1 MGSAQQREAGG
12 RYAVSRYLDLLEAS
26 TARTGGRL
34 CVGIDPDPAHLP
46 AEFSEGEAGLRRWC
60 ELLIDATAE
69 HAAAYKVNLAFF
81 EAYGVAG
88 ARVAASIRGAIP
100 SQTPLIVDVKR
111 GDIGSTVAAQARA
124 LYDVLGADAV
134 TANPYLGIG
143 ALEPLLSRE
152 DRFVYLLCR
161 TSNPEAS
168 ELQELR
174 VASDGSA
181 PEEALYLRVARL
193 ATARPEADAGRIG
206 LVAGATAATAL
217 AHLRGVASTLP
228 LLVPGIG
235 AQGGDLA
242 AVLAHGEAV
251 GAPTARTGGA
261 LLVNVGRGISGSAR
275 DGGATAEAIHARSAE
290 WASRLAILTP

>member
-1 MGSAQQREAGG
+1 M
-12 RYAVSRYLDLLEAS
+12 SRYLDLLEAS
-26 TARTGGRL
+26 IARTGGRL

-46 AEFSEGEAGLRRWC
+46 SEFAEGEGGLRRWC

-81 EAYGVAG
+81 EAYGEAG
-88 ARVAASIRGAIP
+88 ARVASYIRQAIP
-100 SQTPLIVDVKR
+100 NETPLIVDVKR

-143 ALEPLLSRE
+143 ALEPLLTRE

-161 TSNPEAS
+161 TSNPEGS

-174 VASDGSA
+174 VASDGTA
-181 PEEALYLRVARL
+181 PEEPLYLRVARL
-193 ATARPEADAGRIG
+193 AAARPEARAGRIG
-206 LVAGATAATAL
+206 LVAGATAVTAL
-217 AHLRGVASTLP
+217 AHLRGVAPTLP
-228 LLVPGIG
+228 LLIPGIG

-242 AVLAHGEAV
+242 AVLTHGKVV
-251 GAPTARTGGA
+251 GAPTGRAGGA
-261 LLVNVGRGISGSAR
+261 LLVNVGRGISGSAT

>member
-1 MGSAQQREAGG
+1 M
-12 RYAVSRYLDLLEAS
+12 SRYLDLLEAS
-26 TARTGGRL
+26 IARTGGRL

-46 AEFSEGEAGLRRWC
+46 SEFAEGEGGLRRWC

-81 EAYGVAG
+81 EAYGEAG
-88 ARVAASIRGAIP
+88 ARVAAYIRQAIP
-100 SQTPLIVDVKR
+100 NETPLIVDVKR

-143 ALEPLLSRE
+143 ALEPLLTRE

-161 TSNPEAS
+161 TSNPEGS

-174 VASDGSA
+174 VASDGTA
-181 PEEALYLRVARL
+181 PEEPLYLRVARL
-193 ATARPEADAGRIG
+193 AAARPEARAGRIG
-206 LVAGATAATAL
+206 LVAGATAVTAL
-217 AHLRGVASTLP
+217 AHLRGVAPTLP
-228 LLVPGIG
+228 LLIPGIG

-242 AVLAHGEAV
+242 AVLTHGKVV
-251 GAPTARTGGA
+251 GAPTGRAGGA
-261 LLVNVGRGISGSAR
+261 LLVNVGRGISGSAT

>member
-1 MGSAQQREAGG
+1 M
-12 RYAVSRYLDLLEAS
+12 SRYLDLLEAS
-26 TARTGGRL
+26 IARTGGRL

-46 AEFSEGEAGLRRWC
+46 SEFAEGEGGLRRWC

-81 EAYGVAG
+81 EAYGEAG
-88 ARVAASIRGAIP
+88 ARVAAYIRQAIP
-100 SQTPLIVDVKR
+100 NETPLIVDVKR

-143 ALEPLLSRE
+143 ALEPLLTRE

-161 TSNPEAS
+161 TSNPEGS

-174 VASDGSA
+174 VASDGTA
-181 PEEALYLRVARL
+181 PEEPLYLRVARL
-193 ATARPEADAGRIG
+193 AAARPEARAGRIG
-206 LVAGATAATAL
+206 LVAGATAVTAL
-217 AHLRGVASTLP
+217 AHLRGVAPTLP
-228 LLVPGIG
+228 LLIPGIG

-242 AVLAHGEAV
+242 AVLTHGEVV
-251 GAPTARTGGA
+251 GAPTGRAGGA
-261 LLVNVGRGISGSAR
+261 LLVNVGRGISGSAT

>member
-1 MGSAQQREAGG
+1 
-12 RYAVSRYLDLLEAS
+12 VSRYLDLLEAS
-26 TARTGGRL
+26 IARTGGRL

-46 AEFSEGEAGLRRWC
+46 SEFAEGEGGLRRWC

-81 EAYGVAG
+81 EAYGEAG
-88 ARVAASIRGAIP
+88 ARVASYIRQAIP
-100 SQTPLIVDVKR
+100 NETPLIVDVKR

-143 ALEPLLSRE
+143 ALEPLLTRE

-161 TSNPEAS
+161 TSNPEGS

-174 VASDGSA
+174 VASDGTA
-181 PEEALYLRVARL
+181 PEEPLYLRVARL
-193 ATARPEADAGRIG
+193 AAARPEARAGRIG
-206 LVAGATAATAL
+206 LVAGATAVTAL
-217 AHLRGVASTLP
+217 AHLRGVAPTLP
-228 LLVPGIG
+228 LLIPGIG

-242 AVLAHGEAV
+242 AVLTHGKVV
-251 GAPTARTGGA
+251 GAPTGRAGGA
-261 LLVNVGRGISGSAR
+261 LLVNVGRGISGSAT

>member
-1 MGSAQQREAGG
+1 M
-12 RYAVSRYLDLLEAS
+12 SRYLDLLEAS
-26 TARTGGRL
+26 IARTGGRL

-46 AEFSEGEAGLRRWC
+46 SEFAEGEGGLRRWC

-81 EAYGVAG
+81 EAYGEAG
-88 ARVAASIRGAIP
+88 ARVASYIRQAIP
-100 SQTPLIVDVKR
+100 NETPLIVDVKR
-111 GDIGSTVAAQARA
+111 GDIGSTVAAQSRA

-143 ALEPLLSRE
+143 ALEPLLTRE

-161 TSNPEAS
+161 TSNPEGS

-174 VASDGSA
+174 VASDGTA
-181 PEEALYLRVARL
+181 PEEPLYLRVARL
-193 ATARPEADAGRIG
+193 AAARPEARAGRIG

-217 AHLRGVASTLP
+217 AHLRGVAPTLP
-228 LLVPGIG
+228 LLIPGIG

-242 AVLAHGEAV
+242 AVLTHGEVV
-251 GAPTARTGGA
+251 GAPTGRAGG
-261 LLVNVGRGISGSAR
+261 
-275 DGGATAEAIHARSAE
+275 
-290 WASRLAILTP
+290 

>member
-1 MGSAQQREAGG
+1 M
-12 RYAVSRYLDLLEAS
+12 SRYLDLLEAS
-26 TARTGGRL
+26 IKRRGGRL

-46 AEFSEGEAGLRRWC
+46 AAFSQGEEGLRRWC
-60 ELLIDATAE
+60 ELLISATAD
-69 HAAAYKVNLAFF
+69 HAAAYKMNLAFF
-81 EAYGVAG
+81 EAYGSG
-88 ARVAASIRGAIP
+88 GMRVAESIRTLLP
-100 SQTPLIVDVKR
+100 SDTPLIIDVKR

-143 ALEPLLSRE
+143 ALEPLLTRE

-161 TSNPEAS
+161 TSNPEAP
-168 ELQELR
+168 ELQELQ
-174 VASDGSA
+174 VAADGSA

-193 ATARPEADAGRIG
+193 AAARPEARAGRIG
-206 LVAGATAATAL
+206 LVAGATAAA
-217 AHLRGVASTLP
+217 AMAQLRGVAPNLP

-242 AVLAHGEAV
+242 AVLAHGETTGTPRARV
-251 GAPTARTGGA
+251 GGS
-261 LLVNVGRGISGSAR
+261 LLVNVGRGISGSAT
-275 DGGATAEAIHARSAE
+275 DGGATSEAIHARSAE

>member
-1 MGSAQQREAGG
+1 M
-12 RYAVSRYLDLLEAS
+12 SRYLDLLEAS
-26 TARTGGRL
+26 TTRSGGRL

-46 AEFSEGEAGLRRWC
+46 EEFSRGEVGLRRWC

-81 EAYGVAG
+81 EAYGEAG
-88 ARVAASIRGAIP
+88 ARVAAALRGVIP
-100 SQTPLIVDVKR
+100 ADTPLIVDVKR

-134 TANPYLGIG
+134 TASPYLGIG

-174 VASDGSA
+174 VAAAGSA

-193 ATARPEADAGRIG
+193 AAARPEADAGRIG
-206 LVAGATAATAL
+206 LVAGATASTAL
-217 AHLRGVASTLP
+217 AHIRGVAPSLP

-242 AVLAHGEAV
+242 AVVAHGNAID
-251 GAPTARTGGA
+251 APAGRAGGA
-261 LLVNVGRGISGSAR
+261 LLVNVGRAISGSAT
-275 DGGATAEAIHARSAE
+275 DGGATPEAIHARSAE
-290 WASRLAILTP
+290 WAKRLAILTP